1 MEIKLDQHGYLADFN
16 LWNEDIA
23 RYFAA
28 QDKLEL
34 TIKHWEIIYLMRKFY
49 QQQQQSPG
57 MRILVK
63 TLRQKYGNEKN
74 SIYLYRLFPKGP
86 AQQATRIAG
95 LPKPIRCI

>member
-49 QQQQQSPG
+49 QQP
-57 MRILVK
+57 
-63 TLRQKYGNEKN
+63 
-74 SIYLYRLFPKGP
+74 
-86 AQQATRIAG
+86 
-95 LPKPIRCI
+95 